1 LTVVAS
7 IPTVTVVKPSG
18 VVLSAGTAK
27 IAQVT
32 LQADAAGSVQINTL
46 PLVITTSTHVSLTTS
61 TLVLKDT
68 GGVSVSTAADDTNC
82 HAMSACSLVLTNGLV
97 LAAGESKTLYLYA
110 TIGSTNGAW
119 GTAGQ
124 EYVTTALGAAA
135 SFSWTD
141 INGNSG
147 TLTGAS
153 IYGYSTDAINV
164 TN

>member
-1 LTVVAS
+1 
-7 IPTVTVVKPSG
+7 
-18 VVLSAGTAK
+18 
-27 IAQVT
+27 
-32 LQADAAGSVQINTL
+32 
-46 PLVITTSTHVSLTTS
+46 
-61 TLVLKDT
+61 
-68 GGVSVSTAADDTNC
+68 
-82 HAMSACSLVLTNGLV
+82 LTNGLV

-124 EYVTTALGAAA
+124 EYVTTALGTAA

-147 TLTGAS
+147 ALTGAS